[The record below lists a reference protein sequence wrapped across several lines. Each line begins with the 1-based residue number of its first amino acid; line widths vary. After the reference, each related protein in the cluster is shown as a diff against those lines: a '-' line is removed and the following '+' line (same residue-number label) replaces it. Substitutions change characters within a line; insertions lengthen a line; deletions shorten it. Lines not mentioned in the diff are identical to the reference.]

1 MAIISI
7 DINQFLSKSETYP
20 VIDVRSPSEYAHAH
34 IPGAYNLPLFSDE
47 ERKIVGTVYKQDN
60 RENAIKAGLKFFGPQ
75 MISMIEEIEN
85 LTGNKKLYAANT
97 GQNYNSKKTVLV
109 HCWRG
114 GMRSAGVAWLLDL
127 YGFKVYTLMGG
138 YKNFRQWCY
147 RQFEAPL
154 DISIVGGYTGS
165 GKTGVIHQLKK
176 QHLPAIDLEGLA
188 SHKGSA
194 FGGIGMDT
202 QPTQEMFENL
212 LALELTKFSTF
223 QNNLTLLDN
232 VLPKPGHAKT
242 DALPGPL
249 QAATKIWVEDESQ
262 RIGNLNLPLPFWLQ
276 MRKSHVYFLDISFED
291 RLDYLVEDYGKCE
304 REKISDAIMRIK
316 KRLGGLETKTA
327 VNFLLGG
334 NLKECFRILLT
345 YYDKYYLKGL
355 QNREDWQQMVTYVAC
370 PSVATEDNTRALL
383 NTHLKQREAT

>member
-1 MAIISI
+1 MAIICI
-7 DINQFLSKSETYP
+7 DINQFLSKRATYP

-47 ERKIVGTVYKQDN
+47 ERKIVGTVYKQEN

-75 MISMIEEIEN
+75 MVSMIEEIEN
-85 LTGNKKLYAANT
+85 LTGSKRISANNS
-97 GQNYNSKKTVLV
+97 GQNFTSKKTVLV

-147 RQFEAPL
+147 RQFKAPL

-212 LALELTKFSTF
+212 LAMELIRLSTL
-223 QNNLTLLDN
+223 QQNLTLLDN
-232 VLPKPGHAKT
+232 VLAKPTPAET
-242 DALPGPL
+242 DAHSASL
-249 QAATKIWVEDESQ
+249 QGATKIWVEDESQ
-262 RIGNLNLPLPFWLQ
+262 RIGNLNLPLPIWLQ
-276 MRKSHVYFLDISFED
+276 MRKSRVYYLDIPFED

-327 VNFLLGG
+327 VNFLFDG
-334 NLKECFRILLT
+334 NLKECFRILLS

-370 PSVATEDNTRALL
+370 PSVATENNTRALL
-383 NTHLKQREAT
+383 NTHLK

>member
-1 MAIISI
+1 MAIILI
-7 DINQFLSKSETYP
+7 NINQFLSKRATYP

-47 ERKIVGTVYKQDN
+47 ERKIVGTVYKQEN
-60 RENAIKAGLKFFGPQ
+60 RENAIKAGLKIFGPQ
-75 MISMIEEIEN
+75 MVSMIEEIEN
-85 LTGNKKLYAANT
+85 LTGYKRVSANNS
-97 GQNYNSKKTVLV
+97 GQNFTSKKTVLV

-147 RQFEAPL
+147 RQFKAPL

-212 LALELTKFSTF
+212 LAMELIRLSTL
-223 QNNLTLLDN
+223 QQNLTLLDN
-232 VLPKPGHAKT
+232 VLAKPTPTET
-242 DALPGPL
+242 DAHSASL
-249 QAATKIWVEDESQ
+249 QGATKIWVEDESQ
-262 RIGNLNLPLPFWLQ
+262 RIGNLNLPLPIWLQ
-276 MRKSHVYFLDISFED
+276 MRKSRVYYLDIPFED

-327 VNFLLGG
+327 VNFLFDG
-334 NLKECFRILLT
+334 NLKECFRILLS

-370 PSVATEDNTRALL
+370 PSVSTENNTRALL
-383 NTHLKQREAT
+383 NTHLK

>member
-7 DINQFLSKSETYP
+7 DINQFLSKRATYP

-47 ERKIVGTVYKQDN
+47 ERKIVGTVYKQEN
-60 RENAIKAGLKFFGPQ
+60 RENAIKAGLQFFGPQ
-75 MISMIEEIEN
+75 MVSMIEEIEN
-85 LTGNKKLYAANT
+85 LTGYKRISANNS
-97 GQNYNSKKTVLV
+97 GQNLASKKTVLV

-147 RQFEAPL
+147 RQFKAPL

-212 LALELTKFSTF
+212 LAMELSMLSTL
-223 QNNLTLLDN
+223 QQNLTLLNN
-232 VLPKPGHAKT
+232 VLAKPTPTET
-242 DALPGPL
+242 DAHPAPL
-249 QAATKIWVEDESQ
+249 QGATQIWVEDESQ
-262 RIGNLNLPLPFWLQ
+262 RIGNLNLPLPLWLQ
-276 MRKSHVYFLDISFED
+276 MRKSRVYYLDIPFED

-304 REKISDAIMRIK
+304 HEKISDAIMRIK

-327 VNFLLGG
+327 VNFLLDG
-334 NLKECFRILLT
+334 NLKECFRILLS

-355 QNREDWQQMVTYVAC
+355 QNRENWQQMVTYVAC
-370 PSVATEDNTRALL
+370 PTVATENNTRALL
-383 NTHLKQREAT
+383 NTHLK

>member
-1 MAIISI
+1 MAIILI
-7 DINQFLSKSETYP
+7 DINQFLSKRATYP

-47 ERKIVGTVYKQDN
+47 ERKIVGTVYKQEN
-60 RENAIKAGLKFFGPQ
+60 RENAIKAGLKIFGPQ
-75 MISMIEEIEN
+75 MVSMIEEIEN
-85 LTGNKKLYAANT
+85 LTGYKRVSANNS
-97 GQNYNSKKTVLV
+97 GQNFTSKKTVLV

-147 RQFEAPL
+147 RQFKAPL

-165 GKTGVIHQLKK
+165 GKTGVIHQLQK

-212 LALELTKFSTF
+212 LAMELIRLSTL
-223 QNNLTLLDN
+223 QQNLTLLDN
-232 VLPKPGHAKT
+232 VLAKPTPTET
-242 DALPGPL
+242 DAHSASL
-249 QAATKIWVEDESQ
+249 QGATKIWVEDESQ
-262 RIGNLNLPLPFWLQ
+262 RIGNLNLPLPIWLQ
-276 MRKSHVYFLDISFED
+276 MRKSRVYYLDIPFED

-327 VNFLLGG
+327 VNFLFDG
-334 NLKECFRILLT
+334 NLKECFRILLS

-370 PSVATEDNTRALL
+370 PSVSTENNTRALL
-383 NTHLKQREAT
+383 NTHLK